1 MRNPIEILW
10 PTGTD
15 DPDAHLVPYIGRK
28 AIGLVQIPEAWRPPF
43 FVLSTSAFTEWRSTP
58 QSARRPVIEAA
69 SAAIIEAANQFQ
81 PYWNFGL
88 ILRSSAVGE
97 SLNDR
102 GSYQSKSVAA
112 DFDMKVITNSL
123 QEVFEQFIRAS
134 SNDDLAVVVQPLVP
148 GPRRYIGHTSNER
161 RVSKTINQW
170 MLECPEADWTERF
183 NSQRSRIA
191 DVRQALV
198 AENPKELIRVFRSV
212 GRWCTELNRGPCH
225 IEWSWSNAQLMLLQL
240 DFEDESPDDG
250 VDPRVL
256 IRAADEA
263 IIASST
269 LQSLE
274 RVNLSKPNTGWGKID
289 KLKELANVHGNKFP
303 DLYYV
308 RADEMGNS
316 NALLKEICEVSN
328 GRVVCRTECNSAN
341 IEKLN
346 LPRTHSVSPAKAIE
360 FMNDTATRLIARGA
374 ETAEICFI
382 LHRFIPAAAAAWALA
397 DPKAQIVRVDAL
409 WGIPDGLQFLPHDTF
424 EYDVRREKTSSE
436 VIRYKVS
443 FIQEVADGSW
453 KEVRIARRF
462 GRSRSLSSAD
472 VSEIAAKTYQVAVD
486 LNCRTQI
493 MWFCG
498 IPSSLGIGRNLP
510 WFRMTAPDAEPD
522 TGRSVAPTRH
532 RFKIQTNQDLQD
544 AERLGRD
551 RYVLVLQP
559 DVDLIRNDDKFL
571 RRLADVAL
579 QIGAPVELYGS
590 ILGHAYYMLRRAGV
604 TVIAVGEPQYSRVR
618 GRRIFAKLVRDEI
631 PQQIHQHG
639 ETTVLARIA
648 QQEARTALVVKLFEE
663 AHELLGAGNPSE
675 VEGELADLLEV
686 VRSLASATGVSWED
700 VESKAAV
707 KRSQRGGFEKGV
719 VLMETAWPTSQAKKV
734 QNEVLVSLKNL
745 GQIKESP
752 AGIDVNFA
760 ALLAGGGSNRF
771 ATADGITYELSLTGF
786 GLRLRRVDSIHVAE
800 QLKLPGIE
808 DQQ

>member
-10 PTGTD
+10 PTTSD
-15 DPDAHLVPYIGRK
+15 DPDPQLVQQVGRK
-28 AIGLVQIPEAWRPPF
+28 AIGLVHIPEAWRPPL

-88 ILRSSAVGE
+88 ILRSSAVEE

-112 DFDMKVITNSL
+112 DFDMKTIVNGL
-123 QEVFEQFIRAS
+123 QEVFEQFVKVS
-134 SNDDLAVVVQPLVP
+134 SNDDLAVVIQPLVP
-148 GPRRYIGHTSNER
+148 GPRRYIGHASNER

-170 MLECPEADWTERF
+170 MLECPEADWIERF
-183 NSQRSRIA
+183 NSQRSAIA
-191 DVRQALV
+191 DARRALV

-225 IEWSWSNAQLMLLQL
+225 IEWSWSNARLMLLQL

-256 IRAADEA
+256 IRPIDEEIVA
-263 IIASST
+263 WSN
-269 LQSLE
+269 LGDLE
-274 RVNLSKPNTGWGKID
+274 RVDLSRPDTGWGKID
-289 KLKELANVHGNKFP
+289 KLKELAKVHGNKFP

-308 RADEMGNS
+308 RADRMADTD
-316 NALLKEICEVSN
+316 ALLGGISDFSN
-328 GRVVCRTECNSAN
+328 GRVVCRTECNSAA

-360 FMNDTATRLIARGA
+360 FMSDIAAQLIARGA
-374 ETAEICFI
+374 KAPEICFI

-397 DPKAQIVRVDAL
+397 DPKTQIVRVDSL

-424 EYDVRREKTSSE
+424 EYDVRREKISSE
-436 VIRYKVS
+436 IIRYKVS

-453 KEVRIARRF
+453 KEIRIARRF

-472 VSEIAAKTYQVAVD
+472 VSEVAARTYQVAMD
-486 LNCRTQI
+486 LNCRTQV

-510 WFRMTAPDAEPD
+510 WFRMTAPEAEPD
-522 TGRSVAPTRH
+522 TARGVAPTRH
-532 RFKIQTNQDLQD
+532 RFKIQTNRDLQD
-544 AERLGRD
+544 AERLDRD

-571 RRLADVAL
+571 QKLADVAL

-604 TVIAVGEPQYSRVR
+604 TVIAVGEPHHSRVR
-618 GRRIFAKLVRDEI
+618 GRQVFVKLVRDEI

-639 ETTVLARIA
+639 ESTVLARIP

-663 AHELLGAGNPSE
+663 AHELLGADNPSD

-700 VESKAAV
+700 VESKAAA

-719 VLMETAWPTSQAKKV
+719 VLMETAWPTSQAKTV
-734 QNEVLVSLKNL
+734 QNEALVSLKDL
-745 GQIKESP
+745 GQIRESTT
-752 AGIDVNFA
+752 GLDVNFA
-760 ALLAGGGSNRF
+760 ALLAGGGVNRF
-771 ATADGITYELSLTGF
+771 TTADGITYELSLTGF
-786 GLRLRRVDSIHVAE
+786 GLRLRRVDSIHAAE
-800 QLKLPGIE
+800 QLKLPGME
-808 DQQ
+808 DS